1 MEETILRE
9 IVQELKGLRGEV
21 VTTNKRLD
29 ETVNRLD
36 GLQREATTTNKRLD
50 GLHESFVVLQQEVA
64 NVRYELHN
72 IKEILSDR
80 VIWQNDSIAIATREG
95 NVIYGVINKTPKK

>member
-1 MEETILRE
+1 MEEDILRE
-9 IVQELKGLRGEV
+9 IVQELRGLRGEA
-21 VTTNKRLD
+21 VTSNKRLN

-36 GLQREATTTNKRLD
+36 VLR
-50 GLHESFVVLQQEVA
+50 ESFVVLQQEVA